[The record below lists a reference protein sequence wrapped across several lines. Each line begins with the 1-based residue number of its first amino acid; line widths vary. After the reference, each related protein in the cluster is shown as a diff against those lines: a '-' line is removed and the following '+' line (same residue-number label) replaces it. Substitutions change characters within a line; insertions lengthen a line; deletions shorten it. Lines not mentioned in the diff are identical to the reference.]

1 MMMCRIRW
9 IVKSLSLPVMIAG
22 LLLTLC
28 LDGFLYTSHQQKEGE
43 VFTPY
48 AIHRLEGIDGMVK
61 WWDVVTKIMA
71 SKLEADPAGYL
82 VHPQEPSMVMAM
94 NPMIRSIQILPER
107 GEPVVFTA
115 EDTRKMDF
123 PRFLEGSLKKAAETA
138 RMEHRLVLMDS
149 LDLGLP
155 YKMMVFLRPVYRHD
169 ENGNE
174 SFWGYIILAV
184 EQRRVMSTANISNLG
199 AQKLDFSLYH
209 RYGWED
215 TPHLVKE
222 RGMTEQGNPHAER
235 IIAGDL
241 WSIVLRP
248 QGSSVNWLLLFFATI
263 SGFSLTTLIAFLLR
277 KNGVLKKANGD
288 LKRSGGRD
296 PLTGVFNRKG
306 GDEAVADYMK
316 AHAGQKALVLA
327 LDIDNFKLVNDV
339 YGHSVGDEALKTL
352 VRDMRETFGEESI
365 ITRNGGDE
373 FILFRPYEDFSSI
386 TRAMDDFTQTPHTFM
401 AGKREVKFYASLGC
415 AAYPEQGDSYGN
427 LCIRADYALY
437 GAKLNGK
444 AGWRQ
449 FDSSI
454 TVTDKRSQFSFNLT
468 DVADHLPGGILVMK
482 ATKKGEILFANKVMV
497 DLLECDDYEDFT
509 KYTSGTFFSVVH
521 PDDRDPMKKE
531 FHRQL
536 ARMDNPEHIDFLSF
550 RMVTKKGHIIEV
562 DDAARKFRNPFYG
575 DLYYV
580 YLYNR
585 KDRLKIR
592 GKE

>member
-1 MMMCRIRW
+1 
-9 IVKSLSLPVMIAG
+9 
-22 LLLTLC
+22 
-28 LDGFLYTSHQQKEGE
+28 
-43 VFTPY
+43 
-48 AIHRLEGIDGMVK
+48 
-61 WWDVVTKIMA
+61 MA
-71 SKLEADPAGYL
+71 SKLEADPADYL
-82 VHPQEPSMVMAM
+82 VHPQEPAMVMAM
-94 NPMIRSIQILPER
+94 NPMIRSIQILPEK

-123 PRFLEGSLKKAAETA
+123 PRFLEGSLKKAADTA
-138 RMEHRLVLMDS
+138 RTEHRLVLVDS

-155 YKMMVFLRPVYRHD
+155 YKMMAFLRPVYRHD

-248 QGSSVNWLLLFFATI
+248 QGGSINWLLLFFATI

-316 AHAGQKALVLA
+316 AHAGQKAMVLA
-327 LDIDNFKLVNDV
+327 LDIDNLKLVNDV

-449 FDSSI
+449 FDGSI
-454 TVTDKRSQFSFNLT
+454 TVTDKRSQFGFNLT
-468 DVADHLPGGILVMK
+468 DVADHLPGGILVLK

-497 DLLECDDYEDFT
+497 DLLECDDYVDFT
-509 KYTSGTFFSVVH
+509 KYTGGTFFSVVH

-536 ARMDNPEHIDFLSF
+536 ARTDNPGQIDFLSF

-580 YLYNR
+580 YFYNR

>member
-1 MMMCRIRW
+1 
-9 IVKSLSLPVMIAG
+9 MIAG
-22 LLLTLC
+22 LLLTFG
-28 LDGFLYTSHQQKEGE
+28 LDCFLYINHQQKEGE
-43 VFTPY
+43 IFTPY

-71 SKLEADPAGYL
+71 SKLKADPAGYL
-82 VHPQEPSMVMAM
+82 VHPREPAMVMAM
-94 NPMIRSIQILPER
+94 NPMIRSIQILPEK

-115 EDTRKMDF
+115 EDTKKMDF
-123 PRFLEGSLKKAAETA
+123 SRFLEGPLKQAAERA
-138 RMEHRLVLMDS
+138 RTEHRLVLMDS

-155 YKMMVFLRPVYRHD
+155 YKMMAFLRPVYRHD

-184 EQRRVMSTANISNLG
+184 EQRQVMSTANISNLG
-199 AQKLDFSLYH
+199 KQQLDFSLYH

-241 WSIVLRP
+241 WTIVLRP
-248 QGSSVNWLLLFFATI
+248 QGSGVNWMLLFFATLA
-263 SGFSLTTLIAFLLR
+263 GLSLTILISFLFR
-277 KNGVLKKANGD
+277 RNGILKKANGA

-296 PLTGVFNRKG
+296 PLTGVFNLKG

-316 AHAGQKALVLA
+316 AHAGQKALVLALA

-352 VRDMRETFGEESI
+352 VRDMRETFGKESI

-373 FILFRPYEDFSSI
+373 FILFRPYEDFSAV

-415 AAYPEQGDSYGN
+415 AVYPEQGDSYGN

-449 FDSSI
+449 FDSSVS
-454 TVTDKRSQFSFNLT
+454 VTDKRSQFGFNLT
-468 DVADHLPGGILVMK
+468 DVADHLPGGILVLK

-509 KYTSGTFFSVVH
+509 KYTGGTFFSVVH

-536 ARMDNPEHIDFLSF
+536 ARTDNPGQIDFLSF

>member
-1 MMMCRIRW
+1 
-9 IVKSLSLPVMIAG
+9 MIAG
-22 LLLTLC
+22 LLLTFG
-28 LDGFLYTSHQQKEGE
+28 LDCFLYISHQQKEGE
-43 VFTPY
+43 IFTPY

-82 VHPQEPSMVMAM
+82 VHPREPAMVMAM
-94 NPMIRSIQILPER
+94 NSMIRSIQILPEK

-115 EDTRKMDF
+115 EDTRKVDF
-123 PRFLEGSLKKAAETA
+123 PRFLEGSLKKAADTA
-138 RMEHRLVLMDS
+138 RMEHRLVLVDS

-155 YKMMVFLRPVYRHD
+155 HKMMAFLRPVYRHD

-199 AQKLDFSLYH
+199 AQQLDFSLYH
-209 RYGWED
+209 RYGWETD
-215 TPHLVKE
+215 SHLVKE
-222 RGMTEQGNPHAER
+222 RGMTEKGNPHAER

-248 QGSSVNWLLLFFATI
+248 QGDSINWLLLFFATI

-296 PLTGVFNRKG
+296 PLAGVFNRKG

-316 AHAGQKALVLA
+316 AHAGQKAMVLA

-373 FILFRPYEDFSSI
+373 FILFRPYEDFSSV
-386 TRAMDDFTQTPHTFM
+386 TRAMDDFTRTPHTFM

-468 DVADHLPGGILVMK
+468 DVADHLPGGILVIK

-509 KYTSGTFFSVVH
+509 KYTGGTFFSVVH

-536 ARMDNPEHIDFLSF
+536 ARTDNPGQIDFLSF

>member
-1 MMMCRIRW
+1 
-9 IVKSLSLPVMIAG
+9 MIAG
-22 LLLTLC
+22 LLLTFG
-28 LDGFLYTSHQQKEGE
+28 LDCFLNISHQQKEGE
-43 VFTPY
+43 IFTPY

-82 VHPQEPSMVMAM
+82 VHPREPAMVMAM
-94 NPMIRSIQILPER
+94 NPMIRSIQILPEK

-115 EDTRKMDF
+115 EDTKKMDF
-123 PRFLEGSLKKAAETA
+123 SRFLEGPLKQAAERA
-138 RMEHRLVLMDS
+138 RTEHRLVLMDS

-155 YKMMVFLRPVYRHD
+155 YKMMAFLRPVYRHD

-184 EQRRVMSTANISNLG
+184 EQRQVMSTAIISNLG
-199 AQKLDFSLYH
+199 KQQLDFSLYH

-241 WSIVLRP
+241 WTIVLRP
-248 QGSSVNWLLLFFATI
+248 QGSGVNWMLLFFATLA
-263 SGFSLTTLIAFLLR
+263 GLSLTILISFLFR
-277 KNGVLKKANGD
+277 RNGILKKANGA
-288 LKRSGGRD
+288 LKRSGGHD
-296 PLTGVFNRKG
+296 PLTGVYNRKG

-316 AHAGQKALVLA
+316 AHAGQKAMVLA

-352 VRDMRETFGEESI
+352 VRDMREAFGEESI

-373 FILFRPYEDFSSI
+373 FILFRPYEDFSSV

-427 LCIRADYALY
+427 LCIRADYAFY

-482 ATKKGEILFANKVMV
+482 ATKKGDILFANKVMV

-509 KYTSGTFFSVVH
+509 KYTGGTFFSVVH

-536 ARMDNPEHIDFLSF
+536 ARTDNPGQIDFLSF

>member
-1 MMMCRIRW
+1 
-9 IVKSLSLPVMIAG
+9 MIAG
-22 LLLTLC
+22 LLLTFG
-28 LDGFLYTSHQQKEGE
+28 LDCFLYISHQQKEGE
-43 VFTPY
+43 IFTPY

-82 VHPQEPSMVMAM
+82 AHPQEPSMVMAM
-94 NPMIRSIQILPER
+94 NPMIRSIQILPEK

-115 EDTRKMDF
+115 EDTKKMDF
-123 PRFLEGSLKKAAETA
+123 PRFLEGSLKKAADTA
-138 RMEHRLVLMDS
+138 RMEHRLVLVDS

-155 YKMMVFLRPVYRHD
+155 YKMMAFLRPVYRHD

-184 EQRRVMSTANISNLG
+184 EQRQVMSTAIISNLG
-199 AQKLDFSLYH
+199 KQQLDFSLYH

-241 WSIVLRP
+241 WTIVLRP
-248 QGSSVNWLLLFFATI
+248 QGSGVNWMLLFFATLA
-263 SGFSLTTLIAFLLR
+263 GLSLTILISFLFR
-277 KNGVLKKANGD
+277 RNGILKKANGA
-288 LKRSGGRD
+288 LKRSGGHD
-296 PLTGVFNRKG
+296 PLTGVYNRKG

-316 AHAGQKALVLA
+316 AHAGQKAMVLA

-352 VRDMRETFGEESI
+352 VRDMREAFGEESI

-373 FILFRPYEDFSSI
+373 FILFRPYEDFSSV

-482 ATKKGEILFANKVMV
+482 ATKKGDILFANKVMV

-509 KYTSGTFFSVVH
+509 KYTGGTFFSVVH

-536 ARMDNPEHIDFLSF
+536 ARTDNPGQIDFLSF

>member
-1 MMMCRIRW
+1 
-9 IVKSLSLPVMIAG
+9 MIAG
-22 LLLTLC
+22 LLLTFG
-28 LDGFLYTSHQQKEGE
+28 LDCFLYINHQQKEGE

-61 WWDVVTKIMA
+61 WWGVVTKIMA
-71 SKLEADPAGYL
+71 SKLEADPEGYL
-82 VHPQEPSMVMAM
+82 VNLREPAMVMAM
-94 NPMIRSIQILPER
+94 NPMIRSIQILPEE

-123 PRFLEGSLKKAAETA
+123 PRFLEGSLKKAADTA
-138 RMEHRLVLMDS
+138 RMEHRLVLVDS

-155 YKMMVFLRPVYRHD
+155 YKMMAFLRPVYRHD

-248 QGSSVNWLLLFFATI
+248 QGSSVNWMLLFFATLA
-263 SGFSLTTLIAFLLR
+263 GLSLTILISFLFR
-277 KNGVLKKANGD
+277 RNGILKKANGA
-288 LKRSGGRD
+288 LKRSGGHD
-296 PLTGVFNRKG
+296 PLTGVYNRKG
-306 GDEAVADYMK
+306 GDGAVASYMAENPGK
-316 AHAGQKALVLA
+316 KALVIA

-339 YGHSVGDEALKTL
+339 YGHRVGDEALKTL
-352 VRDMRETFGEESI
+352 VRDVKETFGEKSI

-373 FILFRPYEDFSSI
+373 FVLFHPYEDFTKVTAVLNRF
-386 TRAMDDFTQTPHTFM
+386 TRKTHTFK
-401 AGKREVKFYASLGC
+401 AGDKEVKFYASLGC
-415 AAYPEQGDSYGN
+415 AAYPEQGEAYGD
-427 LCIRADYALY
+427 LCIRADFALY

-449 FDSSI
+449 FDNSI
-454 TVTDKRSQFSFNLT
+454 SLTDKRSQFGFNLT
-468 DVADHLPGGILVMK
+468 DVADHLPGGILVLK
-482 ATKKGEILFANKVMV
+482 ATEKEEILFANKVMV
-497 DLLECDDYEDFT
+497 DILECDDYEDFM
-509 KYTSGTFFSVVH
+509 KYTGGNFLSVIH
-521 PDDRDPMKKE
+521 PGDAGSMKKE

-536 ARMDNPEHIDFLSF
+536 ERRDNPEKIDFLSF
-550 RMVTKKGHIIEV
+550 RMITKKGNIIEV
-562 DDAARKFRNPFYG
+562 DDSARKFTNPFYG
-575 DLYYV
+575 ELYYV
-580 YLYNR
+580 YLY
-585 KDRLKIR
+585 
-592 GKE
+592 KEGTG

>member
-1 MMMCRIRW
+1 MCRIRW
-9 IVKSLSLPVMIAG
+9 MIKSLSLPVMIAG
-22 LLLTLC
+22 LLLTFG
-28 LDGFLYTSHQQKEGE
+28 LDCFLNISHQQKEGE
-43 VFTPY
+43 IFTPY
-48 AIHRLEGIDGMVK
+48 AIHQLEGIDGMVK

-82 VHPQEPSMVMAM
+82 VHPREPAMVMAM
-94 NPMIRSIQILPER
+94 NPMIRSIQILPEK

-115 EDTRKMDF
+115 EDTKKMDF
-123 PRFLEGSLKKAAETA
+123 SRFLEGPLKQAAERA
-138 RMEHRLVLMDS
+138 RTEHRLVLMDS

-155 YKMMVFLRPVYRHD
+155 YKMMAFLRPVYRHD

-184 EQRRVMSTANISNLG
+184 EQRQVMSTANISNLG
-199 AQKLDFSLYH
+199 KQQLDFSLYH

-241 WSIVLRP
+241 WTIVLRP
-248 QGSSVNWLLLFFATI
+248 QGSGVNWMLLFFATLA
-263 SGFSLTTLIAFLLR
+263 GLSLTILISFLFR
-277 KNGVLKKANGD
+277 RNGILKKANGA
-288 LKRSGGRD
+288 LKRSGGHD
-296 PLTGVFNRKG
+296 PLTGVYNRKG

-316 AHAGQKALVLA
+316 AHAGQKAMVLA

-352 VRDMRETFGEESI
+352 VRDMREAFGEESI

-373 FILFRPYEDFSSI
+373 FILFRPYEDFSSV

-482 ATKKGEILFANKVMV
+482 ATKKGDILFANKVMV

-509 KYTSGTFFSVVH
+509 KYTGGTFFSVVH

-536 ARMDNPEHIDFLSF
+536 ARTDNPGQIDFLSF

>member
-1 MMMCRIRW
+1 
-9 IVKSLSLPVMIAG
+9 
-22 LLLTLC
+22 
-28 LDGFLYTSHQQKEGE
+28 
-43 VFTPY
+43 
-48 AIHRLEGIDGMVK
+48 
-61 WWDVVTKIMA
+61 
-71 SKLEADPAGYL
+71 
-82 VHPQEPSMVMAM
+82 
-94 NPMIRSIQILPER
+94 
-107 GEPVVFTA
+107 
-115 EDTRKMDF
+115 
-123 PRFLEGSLKKAAETA
+123 
-138 RMEHRLVLMDS
+138 
-149 LDLGLP
+149 
-155 YKMMVFLRPVYRHD
+155 
-169 ENGNE
+169 
-174 SFWGYIILAV
+174 
-184 EQRRVMSTANISNLG
+184 MSTANISNLG

-248 QGSSVNWLLLFFATI
+248 QGGSINWLLLFFATI

-277 KNGVLKKANGD
+277 KNGALKKANGD

-316 AHAGQKALVLA
+316 VHAGQKAMVLA

-497 DLLECDDYEDFT
+497 DLLECDDYEDFM
-509 KYTSGTFFSVVH
+509 KYTGGTFFSMVH

-536 ARMDNPEHIDFLSF
+536 SRRDNPEHIDFLSF
-550 RMVTKKGHIIEV
+550 RMVTKKGYIIEV

-585 KDRLKIR
+585 KDRLKIT

>member
-1 MMMCRIRW
+1 
-9 IVKSLSLPVMIAG
+9 MIAG
-22 LLLTLC
+22 LLLTFG
-28 LDGFLYTSHQQKEGE
+28 LDCFLYINHQQKEGE
-43 VFTPY
+43 VYTPY

-61 WWDVVTKIMA
+61 WWNVVTKIMA

-82 VHPQEPSMVMAM
+82 VHPQEPAMVMAM
-94 NPMIRSIQILPER
+94 NPMIRSIQILPEK

-115 EDTRKMDF
+115 EDTRKVDF
-123 PRFLEGSLKKAAETA
+123 PRFLESSLKKAADTA
-138 RMEHRLVLMDS
+138 RTEHRLVLVDS

-155 YKMMVFLRPVYRHD
+155 YKMMAFLRPVYRHD

-241 WSIVLRP
+241 WTIVLRP
-248 QGSSVNWLLLFFATI
+248 QGSGVNWMLLFFATLA
-263 SGFSLTTLIAFLLR
+263 GFSLTILISFLFR
-277 KNGVLKKANGD
+277 RNGILKKANGA
-288 LKRSGGRD
+288 LKRSGGHD
-296 PLTGVFNRKG
+296 PLTGVYNRKG
-306 GDEAVADYMK
+306 GDGAVASYMAENPGK
-316 AHAGQKALVLA
+316 KALVIA

-352 VRDMRETFGEESI
+352 VRDMKEIFGEKSI

-373 FILFRPYEDFSSI
+373 FVLFHPYEDFSLV
-386 TRAMDDFTQTPHTFM
+386 TKAMDDFTRNPHTFK
-401 AGKREVKFYASLGC
+401 AGDREVKFYASLGC
-415 AAYPEQGDSYGN
+415 AAYPEQGDSYGS

-449 FDSSI
+449 FDNTIS
-454 TVTDKRSQFSFNLT
+454 VTDKRSQFGFNLT
-468 DVADHLPGGILVMK
+468 DVADHLPGGILVLK
-482 ATKKGEILFANKVMV
+482 ATEKEEILFANKVMV
-497 DLLECDDYEDFT
+497 DLLECDDYEDFM
-509 KYTSGTFFSVVH
+509 KYTGGNFLSVIH
-521 PDDRDPMKKE
+521 PGDAGPMQKE

-536 ARMDNPEHIDFLSF
+536 ERRDNPEKIDFLSF
-550 RMVTKKGHIIEV
+550 RMITKKGNIIEV
-562 DDAARKFRNPFYG
+562 DDSARKFTNPFYG
-575 DLYYV
+575 ELYYV
-580 YLYNR
+580 YLYKR
-585 KDRLKIR
+585 GDRLKMM
-592 GKE
+592 GN

>member
-1 MMMCRIRW
+1 MCRIRW
-9 IVKSLSLPVMIAG
+9 MIKSLSLPVMIAG
-22 LLLTLC
+22 LLLTFG
-28 LDGFLYTSHQQKEGE
+28 LDCFLYINHQQKEGE

-61 WWDVVTKIMA
+61 WWGVVTKIMA
-71 SKLEADPAGYL
+71 SKLEADPEGYL
-82 VHPQEPSMVMAM
+82 VNPREPAMVMAM
-94 NPMIRSIQILPER
+94 NPMIRSIQILPEE

-123 PRFLEGSLKKAAETA
+123 PRFLEGSLKKAADTA
-138 RMEHRLVLMDS
+138 RMEHRLVLVDS

-155 YKMMVFLRPVYRHD
+155 YKMMAFLRPVYRHD

-248 QGSSVNWLLLFFATI
+248 QGSSVNWMLLFFATLA
-263 SGFSLTTLIAFLLR
+263 GLSLTILISFLFR
-277 KNGVLKKANGD
+277 RNGA
-288 LKRSGGRD
+288 LKRSGGHD
-296 PLTGVFNRKG
+296 PLTGVYNRKG
-306 GDEAVADYMK
+306 GDGAVASYMAENPGK
-316 AHAGQKALVLA
+316 KALVIA

-339 YGHSVGDEALKTL
+339 YGHRVGDEALKTL
-352 VRDMRETFGEESI
+352 VRDMKETFGEKSI

-373 FILFRPYEDFSSI
+373 FVLFHPYEDFTKVTAVLNRF
-386 TRAMDDFTQTPHTFM
+386 TRKTHTFK
-401 AGKREVKFYASLGC
+401 AGDKEVKFYASLGC
-415 AAYPEQGDSYGN
+415 AAYPEQGEAYGD
-427 LCIRADYALY
+427 LCIRADFALY

-449 FDSSI
+449 FDNSI
-454 TVTDKRSQFSFNLT
+454 SLTDKRSQFGFNLT
-468 DVADHLPGGILVMK
+468 DVADHLPGGILVLK
-482 ATKKGEILFANKVMV
+482 ATKKGEILFANHGMV
-497 DLLECDDYEDFT
+497 SLLECDDYEDFI
-509 KYTSGTFFSVVH
+509 KYTGCSICRSIH
-521 PDDRDPMKKE
+521 PDDLEPMKKE
-531 FHRQL
+531 FRRQL
-536 ARMDNPEHIDFLSF
+536 AAKYNKEHIDFLTY
-550 RMVTKKGHIIEV
+550 RMVTKKGHIIQVEST
-562 DDAARKFRNPFYG
+562 ARKSRNPFYG

-585 KDRLKIR
+585 KDRLKIT
-592 GKE
+592 GKK

>member
-1 MMMCRIRW
+1 M
-9 IVKSLSLPVMIAG
+9 LTFG
-22 LLLTLC
+22 LDC
-28 LDGFLYTSHQQKEGE
+28 FLNISHQQKEGE
-43 VFTPY
+43 IFTPY

-82 VHPQEPSMVMAM
+82 VHPREPAMVMAM
-94 NPMIRSIQILPER
+94 NPMIRSIQILPEK

-115 EDTRKMDF
+115 EDTKKMDF
-123 PRFLEGSLKKAAETA
+123 SRFLEGPLKQAAERA
-138 RMEHRLVLMDS
+138 RTEHRLVLMDS

-155 YKMMVFLRPVYRHD
+155 YKMMAFLRPVYRHD

-184 EQRRVMSTANISNLG
+184 EQRQVMSTAIISNLG
-199 AQKLDFSLYH
+199 KQQLDFSLYH

-241 WSIVLRP
+241 WTIVLRP
-248 QGSSVNWLLLFFATI
+248 QGSGVNWMLLFFATLA
-263 SGFSLTTLIAFLLR
+263 GLSLTILISFLFR
-277 KNGVLKKANGD
+277 RNGILKKANGA
-288 LKRSGGRD
+288 LKRSGGHD
-296 PLTGVFNRKG
+296 PLTGVYNRKG

-316 AHAGQKALVLA
+316 AHAGQKAMVLA

-352 VRDMRETFGEESI
+352 VRDMREAFGEESI

-373 FILFRPYEDFSSI
+373 FILFRPYEDFSSV

-482 ATKKGEILFANKVMV
+482 ATKKGDILFANKVMV

-509 KYTSGTFFSVVH
+509 KYTGGTFFSVVH

-536 ARMDNPEHIDFLSF
+536 ARTDNPGQIDFLSF

>member
-1 MMMCRIRW
+1 MM
-9 IVKSLSLPVMIAG
+9 AG
-22 LLLTLC
+22 LLLTFG
-28 LDGFLYTSHQQKEGE
+28 LDCFLYINHQQKEGE

-61 WWDVVTKIMA
+61 WWGVVTKIMA
-71 SKLEADPAGYL
+71 SKLEADPEGYL
-82 VHPQEPSMVMAM
+82 VNPREPAMVMAM
-94 NPMIRSIQILPER
+94 NPMIRSIQILPEE

-123 PRFLEGSLKKAAETA
+123 PRFLEGSLKKAADTA
-138 RMEHRLVLMDS
+138 RMEHRLVLVDS

-155 YKMMVFLRPVYRHD
+155 YKMMAFLRPVYRHD

-248 QGSSVNWLLLFFATI
+248 QGSSVNWMLLFFATLA
-263 SGFSLTTLIAFLLR
+263 GLSLTILISFLFR
-277 KNGVLKKANGD
+277 RNGA
-288 LKRSGGRD
+288 LKRSGGHD
-296 PLTGVFNRKG
+296 PLTGVYNRKG
-306 GDEAVADYMK
+306 GDGAVASYMAENPGK
-316 AHAGQKALVLA
+316 KALVIA

-339 YGHSVGDEALKTL
+339 YGHRVGDEALKTL
-352 VRDMRETFGEESI
+352 VRDMKETFGEKSI

-373 FILFRPYEDFSSI
+373 FVLFHPYEDFTKVTAVLNRF
-386 TRAMDDFTQTPHTFM
+386 TRKTHTFK
-401 AGKREVKFYASLGC
+401 AGDKEVKFYASLGC
-415 AAYPEQGDSYGN
+415 AAYPEQGEAYGD
-427 LCIRADYALY
+427 LCIRADFALY

-449 FDSSI
+449 FDNSI
-454 TVTDKRSQFSFNLT
+454 SLTDKRSQFGFNLT
-468 DVADHLPGGILVMK
+468 DVADHLPGGILVLK
-482 ATKKGEILFANKVMV
+482 ATKKGEILFANHGMV
-497 DLLECDDYEDFT
+497 SLLECDDYEDFI
-509 KYTSGTFFSVVH
+509 KYTGCSICRSIH
-521 PDDRDPMKKE
+521 PDDLEPMKKE
-531 FHRQL
+531 FRRQL
-536 ARMDNPEHIDFLSF
+536 AAKYNKEHIDFLTY
-550 RMVTKKGHIIEV
+550 RMVTKKGHIIQVEST
-562 DDAARKFRNPFYG
+562 ARKSRNPFYG

-585 KDRLKIR
+585 KDRLKIT
-592 GKE
+592 GKK

>member
-1 MMMCRIRW
+1 
-9 IVKSLSLPVMIAG
+9 MIAG
-22 LLLTLC
+22 LLLTFG
-28 LDGFLYTSHQQKEGE
+28 LDCFLYISHQQKEGE
-43 VFTPY
+43 IFTPY

-82 VHPQEPSMVMAM
+82 VHPREPAMVMAM
-94 NPMIRSIQILPER
+94 NPMIRSIQILPEK

-115 EDTRKMDF
+115 EDTKKMDF
-123 PRFLEGSLKKAAETA
+123 SRFLEGPLKQAAERA
-138 RMEHRLVLMDS
+138 RTEHRLVLMDS

-155 YKMMVFLRPVYRHD
+155 YKMMAFLRPVYRHD

-199 AQKLDFSLYH
+199 KQQLDFSLYH

-241 WSIVLRP
+241 WTIVLRP
-248 QGSSVNWLLLFFATI
+248 QGSGVNWMLLFFATLA
-263 SGFSLTTLIAFLLR
+263 GLSLTILISFLFR
-277 KNGVLKKANGD
+277 RNGILKKANGA
-288 LKRSGGRD
+288 LKRSGGHD
-296 PLTGVFNRKG
+296 PLTGVYNRKG

-316 AHAGQKALVLA
+316 AHAGQKAMVLA

-352 VRDMRETFGEESI
+352 VRDMREAFGEESI

-373 FILFRPYEDFSSI
+373 FILFRPYEDFSSV

-509 KYTSGTFFSVVH
+509 KYTGGTFFSVVH

-536 ARMDNPEHIDFLSF
+536 ARTDNPGQIDFLSF

>member
-1 MMMCRIRW
+1 
-9 IVKSLSLPVMIAG
+9 MIAG
-22 LLLTLC
+22 LLLTFG
-28 LDGFLYTSHQQKEGE
+28 LDCFLNISHQQKEGE
-43 VFTPY
+43 IFTPY

-82 VHPQEPSMVMAM
+82 VHPREPAMVMAM
-94 NPMIRSIQILPER
+94 NPMIRSIQILPEK

-115 EDTRKMDF
+115 EDTKKMDF
-123 PRFLEGSLKKAAETA
+123 SRFLEGPLKQAAERA
-138 RMEHRLVLMDS
+138 RTEHRLVLMDS

-155 YKMMVFLRPVYRHD
+155 YKMMAFLRPVYRHD

-199 AQKLDFSLYH
+199 KQQLDFSLYH

-241 WSIVLRP
+241 WTIVLRP
-248 QGSSVNWLLLFFATI
+248 QGSGVNWMLLFFATLA
-263 SGFSLTTLIAFLLR
+263 GLSLTILISFLFR
-277 KNGVLKKANGD
+277 RNGILKKANGA
-288 LKRSGGRD
+288 LKRSGGHD
-296 PLTGVFNRKG
+296 PLTGVYNRKG

-316 AHAGQKALVLA
+316 AHAGQKAMVLA

-352 VRDMRETFGEESI
+352 VRDMREAFGEESI

-373 FILFRPYEDFSSI
+373 FILFRPYEDFSSV

-509 KYTSGTFFSVVH
+509 KYTGGTFFSVVH

-536 ARMDNPEHIDFLSF
+536 ARTDNPGQIDFLSF

>member
-1 MMMCRIRW
+1 
-9 IVKSLSLPVMIAG
+9 MIAG
-22 LLLTLC
+22 LLLTFG
-28 LDGFLYTSHQQKEGE
+28 LDCFLNISHQQKEGE
-43 VFTPY
+43 IFTPY

-82 VHPQEPSMVMAM
+82 VHPREPAMVMAM
-94 NPMIRSIQILPER
+94 NPMIRSTQILPEK

-115 EDTRKMDF
+115 EDTKKMDF
-123 PRFLEGSLKKAAETA
+123 SRFLEGPLKQAAERA
-138 RMEHRLVLMDS
+138 RTEHRLVLMDS

-155 YKMMVFLRPVYRHD
+155 YKMMAFLRPVYRHD

-199 AQKLDFSLYH
+199 KQQLDFSLYH

-241 WSIVLRP
+241 WTIVLRP
-248 QGSSVNWLLLFFATI
+248 QGSGVNWMLLFFATLA
-263 SGFSLTTLIAFLLR
+263 GLSLTILISFLFR
-277 KNGVLKKANGD
+277 RNGILKKANGA
-288 LKRSGGRD
+288 LKRSGGHD
-296 PLTGVFNRKG
+296 PLTGVYNRKG

-316 AHAGQKALVLA
+316 AHAGQKAMVLA

-352 VRDMRETFGEESI
+352 VRDMREAFGEESI

-373 FILFRPYEDFSSI
+373 FILFRPYEDFSSV

-509 KYTSGTFFSVVH
+509 KYTGGTFFSVVH

-536 ARMDNPEHIDFLSF
+536 ARTDNPGQIDFLSF

>member
-1 MMMCRIRW
+1 
-9 IVKSLSLPVMIAG
+9 MIAG
-22 LLLTLC
+22 LLLTLG
-28 LDGFLYTSHQQKEGE
+28 LDCFLYISHQQKEGE
-43 VFTPY
+43 IFTPY

-82 VHPQEPSMVMAM
+82 VHPREPAMVMAM
-94 NPMIRSIQILPER
+94 NPMIRSIQILPEK

-115 EDTRKMDF
+115 EDTRKVDF
-123 PRFLEGSLKKAAETA
+123 PRFLESSLKKAADTA
-138 RMEHRLVLMDS
+138 RTEHRLVLVDS

-155 YKMMVFLRPVYRHD
+155 YKMMAFLRPVYRHD

-199 AQKLDFSLYH
+199 KQQLDFSLYH

-241 WSIVLRP
+241 WTIVLRP
-248 QGSSVNWLLLFFATI
+248 QGSGVNWMLLFFATLA
-263 SGFSLTTLIAFLLR
+263 GLSLTILISFLFR
-277 KNGVLKKANGD
+277 RNGILKKANGA
-288 LKRSGGRD
+288 LKRSGGHD
-296 PLTGVFNRKG
+296 PLTGVYNRKG
-306 GDEAVADYMK
+306 GDGAVASYMAENPGK
-316 AHAGQKALVLA
+316 KALVIA

-339 YGHSVGDEALKTL
+339 YGHRVGDEALKTL
-352 VRDMRETFGEESI
+352 VRDMKETFGEKSI

-373 FILFRPYEDFSSI
+373 FVLFHPYEDFTKVTAVLNRF
-386 TRAMDDFTQTPHTFM
+386 TRKTHTFK
-401 AGKREVKFYASLGC
+401 AGDKEVKFYASLGC
-415 AAYPEQGDSYGN
+415 AAYPEQGEAYGD
-427 LCIRADYALY
+427 LCIRADFALY

-449 FDSSI
+449 FDNSI
-454 TVTDKRSQFSFNLT
+454 SLTDKRSQFGFNLT
-468 DVADHLPGGILVMK
+468 DVADHLPGGILVLK

-509 KYTSGTFFSVVH
+509 KYTGGTFFSVVH

-536 ARMDNPEHIDFLSF
+536 ARTDNPEQIDFLSF

>member
-1 MMMCRIRW
+1 
-9 IVKSLSLPVMIAG
+9 MIAG
-22 LLLTLC
+22 LLLTLG
-28 LDGFLYTSHQQKEGE
+28 LDCFLYINHQQKEGE
-43 VFTPY
+43 VYTPY
-48 AIHRLEGIDGMVK
+48 AIHRLEGIEGMVK

-82 VHPQEPSMVMAM
+82 AHPQEPSMVMAM
-94 NPMIRSIQILPER
+94 NPMIRSIQILPEK

-115 EDTRKMDF
+115 EDTRKVDF
-123 PRFLEGSLKKAAETA
+123 PRFLEGSLKKAADTA
-138 RMEHRLVLMDS
+138 RTEHRLVLMDS

-155 YKMMVFLRPVYRHD
+155 YKMMVFLRPVYRH

-199 AQKLDFSLYH
+199 AQQLDFSLYH
-209 RYGWED
+209 RYGWETD
-215 TPHLVKE
+215 SHLVKA
-222 RGMTEQGNPHAER
+222 RGMTEKGNPHAER

-248 QGSSVNWLLLFFATI
+248 QGGHINWLLLFFATI

-277 KNGVLKKANGD
+277 KNGTLKQVNVD

-296 PLTGVFNRKG
+296 SLTGVFNRKG

-352 VRDMRETFGEESI
+352 VRDMKETFGKESI
-365 ITRNGGDE
+365 ITRTGGDE
-373 FILFRPYEDFSSI
+373 FILFRPYVDFSAVTKI
-386 TRAMDDFTQTPHTFM
+386 MDEFTRIPHTFM
-401 AGKREVKFYASLGC
+401 VGKREVKFYASLGC
-415 AAYPEQGDSYGN
+415 AAYPEQGDSYRS

-449 FDSSI
+449 FDSAVS
-454 TVTDKRSQFSFNLT
+454 VADKRSQFGFNLT
-468 DVADHLPGGILVMK
+468 DVADHLPGGILVLK
-482 ATKKGEILFANKVMV
+482 ATEEEEILFANKVMV
-497 DLLECDDYEDFT
+497 DLLECDDYEDFM
-509 KYTSGTFFSVVH
+509 KYTGGSIFSVIH
-521 PDDRDPMKKE
+521 PDDRASMKKE
-531 FHRQL
+531 FRRQL
-536 ARMDNPEHIDFLSF
+536 SKKDNPGHIDFLSF

-562 DDAARKFRNPFYG
+562 DDTARKFRNPFYG

-580 YLYNR
+580 YLYAR
-585 KDRLKIR
+585 QDRLKIM

>member
-1 MMMCRIRW
+1 
-9 IVKSLSLPVMIAG
+9 MIAG
-22 LLLTLC
+22 LLLTFG
-28 LDGFLYTSHQQKEGE
+28 LDCFLNISHQQKEGE
-43 VFTPY
+43 IFTPY

-82 VHPQEPSMVMAM
+82 VHPREPAMVMAM
-94 NPMIRSIQILPER
+94 NPMIRSIQILPEK

-115 EDTRKMDF
+115 EDTKKMDF
-123 PRFLEGSLKKAAETA
+123 SRFLEGPLKQAAERA
-138 RMEHRLVLMDS
+138 RTEHRLVLMDS

-155 YKMMVFLRPVYRHD
+155 YKMMAFLRPVYRHD

-184 EQRRVMSTANISNLG
+184 EQRQVMSTANISNLG
-199 AQKLDFSLYH
+199 KQQLDFSLYH

-241 WSIVLRP
+241 WTIVLRP
-248 QGSSVNWLLLFFATI
+248 QGSGVNWMLLFFATLA
-263 SGFSLTTLIAFLLR
+263 GLSLTILISFLFR
-277 KNGVLKKANGD
+277 RNGILKKANGA
-288 LKRSGGRD
+288 LKRSGGHD
-296 PLTGVFNRKG
+296 PLTGVYNRKG

-316 AHAGQKALVLA
+316 AHAGQKAMVLA

-352 VRDMRETFGEESI
+352 VRDMREAFGEESI

-373 FILFRPYEDFSSI
+373 FILFRPYEDFSSV

-482 ATKKGEILFANKVMV
+482 ATKKGDILFANKVMV

-509 KYTSGTFFSVVH
+509 KYTGGTFFSVVH

-536 ARMDNPEHIDFLSF
+536 ARTDNPGQIDFLSF

>member
-1 MMMCRIRW
+1 
-9 IVKSLSLPVMIAG
+9 MIAG
-22 LLLTLC
+22 LLLTFG
-28 LDGFLYTSHQQKEGE
+28 LDCFLYINHQQKEGE
-43 VFTPY
+43 VYTPY

-61 WWDVVTKIMA
+61 WWNVVTKIMA

-82 VHPQEPSMVMAM
+82 VHPQEPAMVMAM
-94 NPMIRSIQILPER
+94 NPMIRSIQILPEK

-115 EDTRKMDF
+115 EDTRKVDF
-123 PRFLEGSLKKAAETA
+123 PRFLESSLKKAADTA
-138 RMEHRLVLMDS
+138 RTEHRLVLVDS

-155 YKMMVFLRPVYRHD
+155 YKMMAFLRPVYRHD

-241 WSIVLRP
+241 WTIVLRP
-248 QGSSVNWLLLFFATI
+248 QGSGVNWMLLFFATLA
-263 SGFSLTTLIAFLLR
+263 GFSLTILISFLFR
-277 KNGVLKKANGD
+277 RNGILKKANGA
-288 LKRSGGRD
+288 LKRSGGHD
-296 PLTGVFNRKG
+296 PLTGVYNRKG
-306 GDEAVADYMK
+306 GDGAVADYLK
-316 AHAGQKALVLA
+316 AHAGKKAMVIA

-352 VRDMRETFGEESI
+352 VRDMKEIFGEKSI

-373 FILFRPYEDFSSI
+373 FVLFHPYEDFSLV
-386 TRAMDDFTQTPHTFM
+386 TKAMDDFTRNPHTFK
-401 AGKREVKFYASLGC
+401 AGDREVKFYASLGC
-415 AAYPEQGDSYGN
+415 AAYPEQGDSYGS

-449 FDSSI
+449 FDNTIS
-454 TVTDKRSQFSFNLT
+454 VTDKRSQFGFNLT
-468 DVADHLPGGILVMK
+468 DVADHLPGGILVLR
-482 ATKKGEILFANKVMV
+482 ATEKEEILFANKVMV
-497 DLLECDDYEDFT
+497 DLLECDDYEDFM
-509 KYTSGTFFSVVH
+509 KYTGGNFLSVIH
-521 PDDRDPMKKE
+521 PGDAGPMQKE

-536 ARMDNPEHIDFLSF
+536 ERRDNPEKIDFLSF
-550 RMVTKKGHIIEV
+550 RMITKKGNIIEV
-562 DDAARKFRNPFYG
+562 DDSARKFSNPFYG
-575 DLYYV
+575 ELYYV
-580 YLYNR
+580 YLYKR
-585 KDRLKIR
+585 GDRLKMM
-592 GKE
+592 GN

>member
-1 MMMCRIRW
+1 
-9 IVKSLSLPVMIAG
+9 MIAG
-22 LLLTLC
+22 LLLTFG
-28 LDGFLYTSHQQKEGE
+28 LDCFLYINHQQKEGE
-43 VFTPY
+43 IFTPY

-71 SKLEADPAGYL
+71 SKLKADPAGYL
-82 VHPQEPSMVMAM
+82 VHPREPAMVMAM
-94 NPMIRSIQILPER
+94 NPMIRSIQILPEK

-115 EDTRKMDF
+115 EDTKKMDF
-123 PRFLEGSLKKAAETA
+123 SRFLEGPLKQAAERA
-138 RMEHRLVLMDS
+138 RTEHRLVLMDS

-155 YKMMVFLRPVYRHD
+155 YKMMAFLRPVYRHD

-184 EQRRVMSTANISNLG
+184 EQRQVMSTANISNLG
-199 AQKLDFSLYH
+199 KQQLDFSLYH

-241 WSIVLRP
+241 WTIVLRP
-248 QGSSVNWLLLFFATI
+248 QGSGVNWMLLFFATLA
-263 SGFSLTTLIAFLLR
+263 GLSLTILISFLFR
-277 KNGVLKKANGD
+277 RNGILKKANGA

-296 PLTGVFNRKG
+296 PLTGVYNRKG
-306 GDEAVADYMK
+306 GDGAVASYMAENPGK
-316 AHAGQKALVLA
+316 KALVIA

-339 YGHSVGDEALKTL
+339 YGHRVGDEALKTL
-352 VRDMRETFGEESI
+352 VRDMRETFGKESI

-373 FILFRPYEDFSSI
+373 FILFRPYEDFSAV

-415 AAYPEQGDSYGN
+415 AVYPEQGDSYGN

-449 FDSSI
+449 FDSSVS
-454 TVTDKRSQFSFNLT
+454 VTDKRSQFGFNLT
-468 DVADHLPGGILVMK
+468 DVADHLPGGILVLK

-497 DLLECDDYEDFT
+497 DLLECDDYEDFI
-509 KYTSGTFFSVVH
+509 KYTGCSICRSIH
-521 PDDRDPMKKE
+521 PDDLEPMKKE
-531 FHRQL
+531 FRRQL
-536 ARMDNPEHIDFLSF
+536 AAKYNKEHIDFLTY
-550 RMVTKKGHIIEV
+550 RMVTKKGHIIQVEST
-562 DDAARKFRNPFYG
+562 ARKSRNPFYG

-585 KDRLKIR
+585 KDRLKLTE
-592 GKE
+592 KKS

>member
-1 MMMCRIRW
+1 
-9 IVKSLSLPVMIAG
+9 
-22 LLLTLC
+22 
-28 LDGFLYTSHQQKEGE
+28 
-43 VFTPY
+43 
-48 AIHRLEGIDGMVK
+48 
-61 WWDVVTKIMA
+61 
-71 SKLEADPAGYL
+71 
-82 VHPQEPSMVMAM
+82 
-94 NPMIRSIQILPER
+94 
-107 GEPVVFTA
+107 
-115 EDTRKMDF
+115 
-123 PRFLEGSLKKAAETA
+123 
-138 RMEHRLVLMDS
+138 
-149 LDLGLP
+149 
-155 YKMMVFLRPVYRHD
+155 
-169 ENGNE
+169 
-174 SFWGYIILAV
+174 
-184 EQRRVMSTANISNLG
+184 
-199 AQKLDFSLYH
+199 
-209 RYGWED
+209 
-215 TPHLVKE
+215 
-222 RGMTEQGNPHAER
+222 
-235 IIAGDL
+235 
-241 WSIVLRP
+241 
-248 QGSSVNWLLLFFATI
+248 
-263 SGFSLTTLIAFLLR
+263 
-277 KNGVLKKANGD
+277 
-288 LKRSGGRD
+288 
-296 PLTGVFNRKG
+296 
-306 GDEAVADYMK
+306 MK
-316 AHAGQKALVLA
+316 AYAGQKALVLA

-373 FILFRPYEDFSSI
+373 FILFRPYEDFSSV

-509 KYTSGTFFSVVH
+509 KYTGGTFFSVVH

-536 ARMDNPEHIDFLSF
+536 ARTDNPGQIDFLSF

-585 KDRLKIR
+585 KDRLKIA

>member
-1 MMMCRIRW
+1 
-9 IVKSLSLPVMIAG
+9 MIAG
-22 LLLTLC
+22 LLLTFG
-28 LDGFLYTSHQQKEGE
+28 LDCFLYINHQQKEGE
-43 VFTPY
+43 IFTPY

-82 VHPQEPSMVMAM
+82 VHPQEPGMVMAM
-94 NPMIRSIQILPER
+94 NPMIRSIQILPEK

-115 EDTRKMDF
+115 EDTKKMDF
-123 PRFLEGSLKKAAETA
+123 SRFLEGPLKQAAERA
-138 RMEHRLVLMDS
+138 RTEHRLVLMDS

-155 YKMMVFLRPVYRHD
+155 YKMMAFLRPVYRHD

-199 AQKLDFSLYH
+199 KQQLDFSLYH

-241 WSIVLRP
+241 WTIVLRP
-248 QGSSVNWLLLFFATI
+248 QGSGVNWMLLFFATLA
-263 SGFSLTTLIAFLLR
+263 GLSLTILISFLFR
-277 KNGVLKKANGD
+277 RNGILKKANGA
-288 LKRSGGRD
+288 LKRSGGHD
-296 PLTGVFNRKG
+296 PLTGVYNRKG
-306 GDEAVADYMK
+306 GNEAVADYMK
-316 AHAGQKALVLA
+316 AHAGQKAMVLA

-352 VRDMRETFGEESI
+352 VRDMREAFGEESI

-373 FILFRPYEDFSSI
+373 FILFRPYEDFSSV

-468 DVADHLPGGILVMK
+468 DVADQLPGGILVMK

-509 KYTSGTFFSVVH
+509 KYTGGTFFSVVH

-536 ARMDNPEHIDFLSF
+536 ARTDNPGQIDFLSF

>member
-1 MMMCRIRW
+1 MCRIRW
-9 IVKSLSLPVMIAG
+9 MIKSLSLPVMIAG
-22 LLLTLC
+22 LLLTFG
-28 LDGFLYTSHQQKEGE
+28 LDCFLNISHQQKEGE
-43 VFTPY
+43 IFTPY

-82 VHPQEPSMVMAM
+82 VHPREPAMVMAM
-94 NPMIRSIQILPER
+94 NPMIRSIQILPEK

-115 EDTRKMDF
+115 EDTKKMDF
-123 PRFLEGSLKKAAETA
+123 SRFLEGPLKQAAERA
-138 RMEHRLVLMDS
+138 RTEHRLVLMDS

-155 YKMMVFLRPVYRHD
+155 YKMMAFLRPVYRHD

-199 AQKLDFSLYH
+199 KQQLDFSLYH

-222 RGMTEQGNPHAER
+222 QGMTEQGNPHAER

-241 WSIVLRP
+241 WTIVLRP
-248 QGSSVNWLLLFFATI
+248 QGSGVNWMLLFFATLA
-263 SGFSLTTLIAFLLR
+263 GLSLTILISFLFR
-277 KNGVLKKANGD
+277 RNGILKKANGA
-288 LKRSGGRD
+288 LKRSGGHD
-296 PLTGVFNRKG
+296 PLTGVYNRKG

-316 AHAGQKALVLA
+316 AHAGQKAMVLA

-352 VRDMRETFGEESI
+352 VRDMREAFGEESI

-373 FILFRPYEDFSSI
+373 FILFRPYEDFSSV

-509 KYTSGTFFSVVH
+509 KYTGGTFFSVVH

-536 ARMDNPEHIDFLSF
+536 ARTDNPGQIDFLSF

>member
-1 MMMCRIRW
+1 
-9 IVKSLSLPVMIAG
+9 MIAG
-22 LLLTLC
+22 LLLTFG
-28 LDGFLYTSHQQKEGE
+28 LDCFLYINHQQKEGE
-43 VFTPY
+43 VYTPY

-61 WWDVVTKIMA
+61 WWNVVTKIMA

-82 VHPQEPSMVMAM
+82 VHPQEPAMVMAM
-94 NPMIRSIQILPER
+94 NPMIRSIQILPEK

-115 EDTRKMDF
+115 EDTRKVDF
-123 PRFLEGSLKKAAETA
+123 PRFLESSLKKAADTA
-138 RMEHRLVLMDS
+138 RTEHRLVLVDS

-155 YKMMVFLRPVYRHD
+155 YKMMAFLRPVYRHD

-241 WSIVLRP
+241 WTIVLRP
-248 QGSSVNWLLLFFATI
+248 QGSGVNWMLLFFATLA
-263 SGFSLTTLIAFLLR
+263 GFSLTILISFLFR
-277 KNGVLKKANGD
+277 RNGILKKANGA
-288 LKRSGGRD
+288 LKRSGGHD
-296 PLTGVFNRKG
+296 PLTGVYNRKG
-306 GDEAVADYMK
+306 GDGAVASYMAENPGK
-316 AHAGQKALVLA
+316 KALVIA

-339 YGHSVGDEALKTL
+339 YGHRVGDEALKTL
-352 VRDMRETFGEESI
+352 VRDMKETFGEKSI

-373 FILFRPYEDFSSI
+373 FVLFHPYEDFSLV
-386 TRAMDDFTQTPHTFM
+386 TKAMDDFTRNPHTFK
-401 AGKREVKFYASLGC
+401 AGDREVKFYASLGC
-415 AAYPEQGDSYGN
+415 AAYPEQGDSYGS

-449 FDSSI
+449 FDNTIS
-454 TVTDKRSQFSFNLT
+454 VTDKRSQFGFNLT
-468 DVADHLPGGILVMK
+468 DVADHLPGGILVLR
-482 ATKKGEILFANKVMV
+482 ATEKEEILFANKVMV
-497 DLLECDDYEDFT
+497 DLLECDDYEDFM
-509 KYTSGTFFSVVH
+509 KYTGGNFLSVIH
-521 PDDRDPMKKE
+521 PGDAGPMQKE

-536 ARMDNPEHIDFLSF
+536 DEKDNVEHIDFLSF
-550 RMVTKKGHIIEV
+550 RMITKKGNIIEV
-562 DDAARKFRNPFYG
+562 DDSARKFTNPFYG
-575 DLYYV
+575 ELYYV
-580 YLYNR
+580 YLYKR
-585 KDRLKIR
+585 GDRLKIM
-592 GKE
+592 GN

>member
-1 MMMCRIRW
+1 MCRIRW
-9 IVKSLSLPVMIAG
+9 MIKSLSLPVMIAG
-22 LLLTLC
+22 LLLTFG
-28 LDGFLYTSHQQKEGE
+28 LDCFLYINHQQKEGE

-61 WWDVVTKIMA
+61 WWGVVTKIMA
-71 SKLEADPAGYL
+71 SKLEADPEGYL
-82 VHPQEPSMVMAM
+82 VNPREPAMVMAM
-94 NPMIRSIQILPER
+94 NPMIRSIQILPEE

-123 PRFLEGSLKKAAETA
+123 PRFLEGSLKKAADTA
-138 RMEHRLVLMDS
+138 RMEHRLVLVDS

-155 YKMMVFLRPVYRHD
+155 YKMMAFLRPVYRHD

-248 QGSSVNWLLLFFATI
+248 QGSSVNWMLLFFATLA
-263 SGFSLTTLIAFLLR
+263 GLSLTILISFLFR
-277 KNGVLKKANGD
+277 RNGILKKANGA
-288 LKRSGGRD
+288 LKRSGGHD
-296 PLTGVFNRKG
+296 PLTGVYNRKG
-306 GDEAVADYMK
+306 GDGAVASYMAENPGK
-316 AHAGQKALVLA
+316 KALVIA

-339 YGHSVGDEALKTL
+339 YGHRVGDEALKTL
-352 VRDMRETFGEESI
+352 VRDMKETFGEKSI

-373 FILFRPYEDFSSI
+373 FVLFHPYEDFTKVTAVLNRF
-386 TRAMDDFTQTPHTFM
+386 TRETHTFK
-401 AGKREVKFYASLGC
+401 AGDKEVKFYASLGC

-454 TVTDKRSQFSFNLT
+454 TVTDKRSQFGFNLT
-468 DVADHLPGGILVMK
+468 DVANHLPGGILVMK

-497 DLLECDDYEDFT
+497 DLLECDDYEDFM
-509 KYTSGTFFSVVH
+509 KYTGGTFFSVVH

-536 ARMDNPEHIDFLSF
+536 SRTDNPGQIDFLSF
-550 RMVTKKGHIIEV
+550 RMVTKKGHIIQVEST
-562 DDAARKFRNPFYG
+562 ARKSRNPFYG

-585 KDRLKIR
+585 KDRLKIT
-592 GKE
+592 GKK

>member
-1 MMMCRIRW
+1 
-9 IVKSLSLPVMIAG
+9 
-22 LLLTLC
+22 
-28 LDGFLYTSHQQKEGE
+28 
-43 VFTPY
+43 
-48 AIHRLEGIDGMVK
+48 
-61 WWDVVTKIMA
+61 MA
-71 SKLEADPAGYL
+71 SELEADPAGYL
-82 VHPQEPSMVMAM
+82 VHPQEPAMVMAM
-94 NPMIRSIQILPER
+94 NPMIRSIQILPEK

-115 EDTRKMDF
+115 EDTRKVDF
-123 PRFLEGSLKKAAETA
+123 PRFLEGPLKKAADTA
-138 RMEHRLVLMDS
+138 RTEHRLVLVDS

-155 YKMMVFLRPVYRHD
+155 YKMMAFLRPVYRHD

-248 QGSSVNWLLLFFATI
+248 QGGSINWLLLFFATI

-277 KNGVLKKANGD
+277 KNGALKKANGD

-316 AHAGQKALVLA
+316 AHAGQKAMVLA

-373 FILFRPYEDFSSI
+373 FILFRPYEDFSSV
-386 TRAMDDFTQTPHTFM
+386 TRAMDDFTRTPHTFM

-415 AAYPEQGDSYGN
+415 AAYPEQGDSYGS

-449 FDSSI
+449 FDSSVS
-454 TVTDKRSQFSFNLT
+454 VTDKRSQFGFNLT

-482 ATKKGEILFANKVMV
+482 ATKKGDILFANKVMV
-497 DLLECDDYEDFT
+497 NLLECDDYEDFT
-509 KYTSGTFFSVVH
+509 KYTGGTFFSMVH

-536 ARMDNPEHIDFLSF
+536 SRRDNPEHIDFLSF
-550 RMVTKKGHIIEV
+550 RMVTKKGHIVEV

>member
-1 MMMCRIRW
+1 
-9 IVKSLSLPVMIAG
+9 
-22 LLLTLC
+22 
-28 LDGFLYTSHQQKEGE
+28 
-43 VFTPY
+43 
-48 AIHRLEGIDGMVK
+48 
-61 WWDVVTKIMA
+61 
-71 SKLEADPAGYL
+71 
-82 VHPQEPSMVMAM
+82 
-94 NPMIRSIQILPER
+94 
-107 GEPVVFTA
+107 
-115 EDTRKMDF
+115 
-123 PRFLEGSLKKAAETA
+123 
-138 RMEHRLVLMDS
+138 MDS

-155 YKMMVFLRPVYRHD
+155 YKMMAFLRPVYRHD

-184 EQRRVMSTANISNLG
+184 EQRQVMSTANISNLG
-199 AQKLDFSLYH
+199 KQQLDFSLYH

-241 WSIVLRP
+241 WTIVLRP
-248 QGSSVNWLLLFFATI
+248 QGSGVNWMLLFFATLA
-263 SGFSLTTLIAFLLR
+263 GLSLTILISFLFR
-277 KNGVLKKANGD
+277 RNGILKKANGA

-296 PLTGVFNRKG
+296 PLTGVYNRKG
-306 GDEAVADYMK
+306 GDGAVASYMAENPGK
-316 AHAGQKALVLA
+316 KALVIA

-339 YGHSVGDEALKTL
+339 YGHRVGDEALKTL
-352 VRDMRETFGEESI
+352 VRDMRETFGKESI

-373 FILFRPYEDFSSI
+373 FILFRPYEDFSAV

-415 AAYPEQGDSYGN
+415 AVYPEQGDSYGN

-449 FDSSI
+449 FDSSVS
-454 TVTDKRSQFSFNLT
+454 VTDKRSQFGFNLT
-468 DVADHLPGGILVMK
+468 DVADHLPGGILVLK

-497 DLLECDDYEDFT
+497 DLLECDDYEDFI
-509 KYTSGTFFSVVH
+509 KYTGCSICRSIH
-521 PDDRDPMKKE
+521 PDDLEPMKKE
-531 FHRQL
+531 FRRQL
-536 ARMDNPEHIDFLSF
+536 AAKYNKEHIDFLTY
-550 RMVTKKGHIIEV
+550 RMVTKKGHIIQVEST
-562 DDAARKFRNPFYG
+562 ARKSRNPFYG

-585 KDRLKIR
+585 KDRLKLTE
-592 GKE
+592 KKS

>member
-1 MMMCRIRW
+1 
-9 IVKSLSLPVMIAG
+9 
-22 LLLTLC
+22 
-28 LDGFLYTSHQQKEGE
+28 
-43 VFTPY
+43 
-48 AIHRLEGIDGMVK
+48 
-61 WWDVVTKIMA
+61 MA
-71 SKLEADPAGYL
+71 SELEADPADYMA
-82 VHPQEPSMVMAM
+82 HPQEPAMVMAM
-94 NPMIRSIQILPER
+94 NPMIRSIQILPEQ

-123 PRFLEGSLKKAAETA
+123 PRFLEGSLKKAADTA
-138 RMEHRLVLMDS
+138 RMEHRLVLVDS

-155 YKMMVFLRPVYRHD
+155 YKMMAFLRPVYRHD

-184 EQRRVMSTANISNLG
+184 EQRQVMSTANISNLG
-199 AQKLDFSLYH
+199 AQQLDFSLYH
-209 RYGWED
+209 RYGLED

-248 QGSSVNWLLLFFATI
+248 QGGHINWLLLFFATI

-296 PLTGVFNRKG
+296 PLPGVFNRKG
-306 GDEAVADYMK
+306 VDEAVADYMK
-316 AHAGQKALVLA
+316 AHAGQKAMVLA

-352 VRDMRETFGEESI
+352 VWDMRETFGEESI

-454 TVTDKRSQFSFNLT
+454 TVTDKWSQFSFNLT

-509 KYTSGTFFSVVH
+509 KYTGGTFFSVVH

-536 ARMDNPEHIDFLSF
+536 ARTDNPGQIDFLSF

-580 YLYNR
+580 YLYAR
-585 KDRLKIR
+585 QDRLKIT
-592 GKE
+592 GKK

>member
-1 MMMCRIRW
+1 
-9 IVKSLSLPVMIAG
+9 MIAG
-22 LLLTLC
+22 LLLTFG
-28 LDGFLYTSHQQKEGE
+28 LDCFLNISHQQKEGE
-43 VFTPY
+43 IFTPY

-82 VHPQEPSMVMAM
+82 VHPREPAMVMAM
-94 NPMIRSIQILPER
+94 NPMIRSIQILPEK

-115 EDTRKMDF
+115 EDTKKMDF
-123 PRFLEGSLKKAAETA
+123 SRFLEGPLKQAAERA
-138 RMEHRLVLMDS
+138 RTEHRLVLMDS

-155 YKMMVFLRPVYRHD
+155 YKMMAFLRPVYRHD

-184 EQRRVMSTANISNLG
+184 EQRQVMSTAIISNLG
-199 AQKLDFSLYH
+199 KQQLDFSLYH

-241 WSIVLRP
+241 WTIVLRP
-248 QGSSVNWLLLFFATI
+248 QGSGVNWMLLFFATLA
-263 SGFSLTTLIAFLLR
+263 GLSLTILISFLFR
-277 KNGVLKKANGD
+277 RNGILKKANGA
-288 LKRSGGRD
+288 LKRSGGHD
-296 PLTGVFNRKG
+296 PLTGVYNRKG

-316 AHAGQKALVLA
+316 AHAGQKAMVLA

-352 VRDMRETFGEESI
+352 VRDMREAFGEESI

-373 FILFRPYEDFSSI
+373 FILFRPYEDFSSV

-482 ATKKGEILFANKVMV
+482 ATKKGDILFANKVMV

-509 KYTSGTFFSVVH
+509 KYTGGTFFSVVH

-536 ARMDNPEHIDFLSF
+536 ARTDNPGQIDFLSF

>member
-1 MMMCRIRW
+1 MCRIRW
-9 IVKSLSLPVMIAG
+9 MIKSLSLPVMIAG
-22 LLLTLC
+22 LLLTFG
-28 LDGFLYTSHQQKEGE
+28 LDCFLYINHQQKEGE

-61 WWDVVTKIMA
+61 WWGVVTKIMA
-71 SKLEADPAGYL
+71 SKLEADPEGYL
-82 VHPQEPSMVMAM
+82 VNPREPAMVMAM
-94 NPMIRSIQILPER
+94 NPMIRSIQILPEE

-123 PRFLEGSLKKAAETA
+123 PRFLEGSLKKAADTA
-138 RMEHRLVLMDS
+138 RMEHRLVLVDS

-155 YKMMVFLRPVYRHD
+155 YKMMAFLRPVYRHD

-248 QGSSVNWLLLFFATI
+248 QGSSVNWMLLFFATLA
-263 SGFSLTTLIAFLLR
+263 GLSLTILISFLFR
-277 KNGVLKKANGD
+277 RNGA
-288 LKRSGGRD
+288 LKRSGGHD
-296 PLTGVFNRKG
+296 PLTGVYNRKG
-306 GDEAVADYMK
+306 GDGAVASYMAENPGK
-316 AHAGQKALVLA
+316 KALVIA

-339 YGHSVGDEALKTL
+339 YGHRVGDEALKTL
-352 VRDMRETFGEESI
+352 VRDMKETFGEKSI

-373 FILFRPYEDFSSI
+373 FVLFHPYEDFTKVTAVLNRF
-386 TRAMDDFTQTPHTFM
+386 TRKTHTFK
-401 AGKREVKFYASLGC
+401 AGDKEVKFYASLGC
-415 AAYPEQGDSYGN
+415 AAYPEQGEAYGD
-427 LCIRADYALY
+427 LCIRADFALY

-449 FDSSI
+449 FDNSI
-454 TVTDKRSQFSFNLT
+454 SLTDKRSQFGFNLT
-468 DVADHLPGGILVMK
+468 DVADHLPGGILVLK
-482 ATKKGEILFANKVMV
+482 ATKKGEILFANHGMV
-497 DLLECDDYEDFT
+497 SLLECDDYEDFI
-509 KYTSGTFFSVVH
+509 KYTGCSICRSIH
-521 PDDRDPMKKE
+521 PDDLEPMKKE
-531 FHRQL
+531 FRRHL
-536 ARMDNPEHIDFLSF
+536 AAKYNKEHIDFLTY
-550 RMVTKKGHIIEV
+550 RMVTKKGHIIQVEST
-562 DDAARKFRNPFYG
+562 ARKSRNPFYG

-585 KDRLKIR
+585 KDRLKIT
-592 GKE
+592 GKK

>member
-1 MMMCRIRW
+1 
-9 IVKSLSLPVMIAG
+9 MIAG
-22 LLLTLC
+22 LLLTLG
-28 LDGFLYTSHQQKEGE
+28 LDCFLYINHQQKEGE
-43 VFTPY
+43 VYTPY

-82 VHPQEPSMVMAM
+82 VHPQEPAMVMAM
-94 NPMIRSIQILPER
+94 NPMIRSIQILPEK

-115 EDTRKMDF
+115 EDTRKVDF
-123 PRFLEGSLKKAAETA
+123 PRFLEGPLKKAADTA
-138 RMEHRLVLMDS
+138 RTEHRLVLVDS

-155 YKMMVFLRPVYRHD
+155 HKMMAFLRPVYRHD

-241 WSIVLRP
+241 WTIVLRP
-248 QGSSVNWLLLFFATI
+248 QGSGVNWMLLFFATLA
-263 SGFSLTTLIAFLLR
+263 GLSLTILISFLFR
-277 KNGVLKKANGD
+277 RNGILKKANGA
-288 LKRSGGRD
+288 LKRSGGHD
-296 PLTGVFNRKG
+296 PLTGVYNRKG

-316 AHAGQKALVLA
+316 AHAGQKAMVLA

-352 VRDMRETFGEESI
+352 VRDMREAFGEESI

-373 FILFRPYEDFSSI
+373 FILFRPYEDFSSV

-509 KYTSGTFFSVVH
+509 KYTGGTFFSVVH

-536 ARMDNPEHIDFLSF
+536 ARTDNPGQIDFLSF

>member
-1 MMMCRIRW
+1 
-9 IVKSLSLPVMIAG
+9 MIAG
-22 LLLTLC
+22 LLLTFG
-28 LDGFLYTSHQQKEGE
+28 LDCFLNISHQQKEGE
-43 VFTPY
+43 IFTPY

-82 VHPQEPSMVMAM
+82 VHPREPAMVMAM
-94 NPMIRSIQILPER
+94 NPMIRSIQILPEK

-115 EDTRKMDF
+115 EDTKKMDF
-123 PRFLEGSLKKAAETA
+123 SRFLEGPLKQAAERA
-138 RMEHRLVLMDS
+138 RTEHRLVLMDS

-155 YKMMVFLRPVYRHD
+155 YKMMAFLRPVYRHD

-184 EQRRVMSTANISNLG
+184 EQRQVMSTANISNLG
-199 AQKLDFSLYH
+199 KQQLDFSLYH

-215 TPHLVKE
+215 TSHLVKE

-241 WSIVLRP
+241 WTIVLRP
-248 QGSSVNWLLLFFATI
+248 QGSGVNWMLLFFATLA
-263 SGFSLTTLIAFLLR
+263 GLSLTILISFLFR
-277 KNGVLKKANGD
+277 RNGILKKANGA
-288 LKRSGGRD
+288 LKRSGGHD
-296 PLTGVFNRKG
+296 PLTGVYNRKG

-316 AHAGQKALVLA
+316 AHAGQKAMVLA

-352 VRDMRETFGEESI
+352 VRDMREAFGEESI

-373 FILFRPYEDFSSI
+373 FILFRPYEDFSSV

-482 ATKKGEILFANKVMV
+482 ATKKGDILFANKVMV

-509 KYTSGTFFSVVH
+509 KYTGGTFFSVVH

-536 ARMDNPEHIDFLSF
+536 ARTDNPGQIDFLSF